1 MARTLLEPA
10 TFMLRPDPRWSG
22 LLRASLL
29 PPPLLVAG
37 WLLWHHGLAVD
48 TVPPALPV
56 LPLLTALSALAGQL
70 FLVRRMLREL
80 PSGRIV
86 QLQPPTDSHPDWHLD
101 GRPGEPVC
109 HIDAGDWLLLRIKLR
124 TERPRW
130 LALARRDQPDEWHRL
145 RCTLQARPAATAPLP
160 SSPTPLPPAER

>member
-37 WLLWHHGLAVD
+37 WLLWHHGLAVG

-80 PSGRIV
+80 PSGQIV
-86 QLQPPTDSHPDWHLD
+86 QLQPPTHSHPDWHLD
-101 GRPGEPVC
+101 GRPGEPL
-109 HIDAGDWLLLRIKLR
+109 WRR
-124 TERPRW
+124 
-130 LALARRDQPDEWHRL
+130 ARLTASYFHFYFPSN
-145 RCTLQARPAATAPLP
+145 AAATAALFLP
-160 SSPTPLPPAER
+160 